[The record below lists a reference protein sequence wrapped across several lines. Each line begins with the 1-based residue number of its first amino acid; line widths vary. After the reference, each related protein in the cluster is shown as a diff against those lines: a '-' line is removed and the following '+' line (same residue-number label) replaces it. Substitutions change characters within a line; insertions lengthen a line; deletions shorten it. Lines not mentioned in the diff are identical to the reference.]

1 MTSTGAS
8 AGADV
13 GASAGALHRLV
24 VFGDVVGSGR
34 LGMDEKRLTRA
45 AMYEAFGEA
54 YASVG
59 IEPGTVHQEDR
70 GDGILAA
77 LRPDVPPALIVGR
90 WIATLHASL
99 RAYNAAHGG
108 GGGAGRGGGGR
119 RLRLRVGMNAGLVLD
134 DGRGLVGRAVD
145 LACRLC
151 DSTPARRVMTDAPDV
166 ELLIVVSD
174 WLYRNVVVEGGRFVE
189 PDRYR
194 RAAVV
199 AKETHED
206 AWFHVPGLPEPPA
219 LAGAARAASTGPR
232 PSGGTPRTAGTP
244 QTGGGPSRGD
254 GSPPGTPPVRAAA
267 RTGAPETPAGHR
279 SYRAGRDM
287 QVIEGTTIHGPFT
300 GFRNETRTEARDEA
314 LRGGRPGRTRVR
326 AGDED
331 PEEDWE
337 PDWDDDPD
345 PDDPDRDLDPLP
357 DERRAP
363 HERHERHEHTYGSGD
378 GGREERA

>member
-8 AGADV
+8 TGADV

-34 LGMDEKRLTRA
+34 LGMDEKRLVRA

-59 IEPGTVHQEDR
+59 VEPGTVHQEDR

-77 LRPDVPPALIVGR
+77 LRPDVPPALMVGR
-90 WIATLHASL
+90 WIATLHAVL
-99 RAYNAAHGG
+99 RAYNALHGG
-108 GGGAGRGGGGR
+108 GGPGGAGSGGGGGGGR

-151 DSTPARRVMTDAPDV
+151 DSAPARQVMTDAPEVD
-166 ELLIVVSD
+166 LLIVVSD
-174 WLYRNVVVEGGRFVE
+174 SLYRNVVIEGGRFVE

-194 RAAVV
+194 RVPVV

-219 LAGAARAASTGPR
+219 LTGAPRAAGPR
-232 PSGGTPRTAGTP
+232 QPGGPP

-254 GSPPGTPPVRAAA
+254 GSPPGRAEADG
-267 RTGAPETPAGHR
+267 GAMSRPKAPSGNR
-279 SYRAGRDM
+279 SYTAGRDI
-287 QVIEGTTIHGPFT
+287 QVIKATTIHGPFT
-300 GFRNETRTEARDEA
+300 GIRNETRGGERDGTEGGTEDGTRGGTRGGAARPGARD
-314 LRGGRPGRTRVR
+314 GGSRGRT
-326 AGDED
+326 GDD
-331 PEEDWE
+331 VPEEDWE
-337 PDWDDDPD
+337 PDWDDEDPD
-345 PDDPDRDLDPLP
+345 ADALD
-357 DERRAP
+357 
-363 HERHERHEHTYGSGD
+363 ERHEHTYGKGDAD

>member
-8 AGADV
+8 TGADV

-34 LGMDEKRLTRA
+34 LGMDEKRLVRA

-59 IEPGTVHQEDR
+59 VEPGTVHQEDR

-77 LRPDVPPALIVGR
+77 LRPDVPPALMVGR
-90 WIATLHASL
+90 WIATLHAVL
-99 RAYNAAHGG
+99 RAYNALHG
-108 GGGAGRGGGGR
+108 GGGAGSGGGGGGGGR

-151 DSTPARRVMTDAPDV
+151 DSVPARQVMTEAPEVD
-166 ELLIVVSD
+166 LLIVVSD
-174 WLYRNVVVEGGRFVE
+174 SLYRNVVIEGGRFVE

-194 RAAVV
+194 RAPVV

-219 LAGAARAASTGPR
+219 LAGAPRAAGPGPR
-232 PSGGTPRTAGTP
+232 PDGSP

-254 GSPPGTPPVRAAA
+254 GSPPGTAEPRPKA
-267 RTGAPETPAGHR
+267 PAGSR
-279 SYRAGRDM
+279 TFTAGRDI
-287 QVIEGTTIHGPFT
+287 QVIEATTIHGPIT
-300 GFRNETRTEARDEA
+300 GIRNETRDGTRDGEPGGSSRPGA
-314 LRGGRPGRTRVR
+314 RGGGSRGRT
-326 AGDED
+326 GDD
-331 PEEDWE
+331 VPEEEWE
-337 PDWDDDPD
+337 PDWDDEDPD
-345 PDDPDRDLDPLP
+345 ADDSYAGVPE
-357 DERRAP
+357 ERR
-363 HERHERHEHTYGSGD
+363 EHTYGEGDGHPD

>member
-8 AGADV
+8 TGADV

-34 LGMDEKRLTRA
+34 LGMDEKRLVRA

-59 IEPGTVHQEDR
+59 VEPGTVHQEDR

-77 LRPDVPPALIVGR
+77 LRPDVPPALMVGR
-90 WIATLHASL
+90 WIATLHAVL
-99 RAYNAAHGG
+99 RAYNALHGG
-108 GGGAGRGGGGR
+108 GGGAGSGGGGG

-151 DSTPARRVMTDAPDV
+151 DSAPARQVMTDAPEVD
-166 ELLIVVSD
+166 LLIVVSD
-174 WLYRNVVVEGGRFVE
+174 SLYRNVVVEGGRFVE

-194 RAAVV
+194 RAAVI

-219 LAGAARAASTGPR
+219 LAGAPRAAGPR
-232 PSGGTPRTAGTP
+232 RPGGSP

-254 GSPPGTPPVRAAA
+254 GSPPGS
-267 RTGAPETPAGHR
+267 AGHGRRTPKAPSGNR
-279 SYRAGRDM
+279 SFTAGRDI
-287 QVIEGTTIHGPFT
+287 QVIEATTIQGPFT
-300 GFRNETRTEARDEA
+300 GIRNETRGGGRDGAAPPGARD
-314 LRGGRPGRTRVR
+314 GGTRGRT
-326 AGDED
+326 GDHLPEEGV

-337 PDWDDDPD
+337 PDWDDAPD
-345 PDDPDRDLDPLP
+345 ADDLD
-357 DERRAP
+357 EQ
-363 HERHERHEHTYGSGD
+363 HMYGDGDGHGDRD